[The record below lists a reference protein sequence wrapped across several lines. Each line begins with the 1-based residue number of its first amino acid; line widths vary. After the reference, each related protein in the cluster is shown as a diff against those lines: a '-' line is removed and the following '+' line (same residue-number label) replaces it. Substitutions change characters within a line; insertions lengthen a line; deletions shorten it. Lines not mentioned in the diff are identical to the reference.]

1 MARFHISYDEQD
13 LRVLELALTEFD
25 RRSHDA
31 ARELSAQIE
40 DGIQSKEMDRT
51 VGVYRRQADRAT
63 EMVKRMKQGYRG
75 LVEVK

>member
-13 LRVLELALTEFD
+13 LRVLELALVEFD

-40 DGIQSKEMDRT
+40 DGIQSKGMVRT
-51 VGVYRRQADRAT
+51 VDVYRRQADRAT
-63 EMVKRMKQGYRG
+63 GIVKRMKQGYRG
-75 LVEVK
+75 IQEVK